1 MALPREAS
9 ASEAFI
15 ENRSHRYIMLH
26 DQTWQ
31 VNSGSQQWHQMHI
44 IDVDVCAKQSGE
56 QNMIINQLT
65 LEHSPWVDQ

>member
-1 MALPREAS
+1 
-9 ASEAFI
+9 
-15 ENRSHRYIMLH
+15 
-26 DQTWQ
+26 
-31 VNSGSQQWHQMHI
+31 MHI